1 MQGASEK
8 MSGVLTKYLTR
19 TIEQSEIDTLVS
31 RLNGIRSIGSNP
43 MGVEVKR
50 FGKATAFSVQN
61 IPGPSFNTVK
71 GITDEDIN
79 HIDSILD
86 FYQKK
91 GIPVQF
97 EITPAHAT
105 SSLMTY
111 LAGKGFYQSG
121 FHTSLFAELS
131 TIGGKMESP
140 ISTRELERNE
150 FDIFASIYAKGF
162 NMPIYLKEGIAQNNE
177 VLYDDKNW
185 TFYLVSIDGQPAG
198 IGVIFI
204 QDGIANLAAAATLPT
219 MRNKGIHQALIN
231 KRIQQAIIS
240 NCNLVVGQAAFG
252 SVSQNNMERAGM
264 RIAYTKAIWVQ
275 K

>member
-1 MQGASEK
+1 MK
-8 MSGVLTKYLTR
+8 DVLTKSLAQ

-43 MGVEVKR
+43 MGAEVKR
-50 FGKATAFSVQN
+50 FGNATAFSVQN

-79 HIDSILD
+79 QIDSILD

-91 GIPVQF
+91 GIPAQF
-97 EITPAHAT
+97 EITPAHAS
-105 SSLMTY
+105 SSLMTH
-111 LAGKGFYQSG
+111 LTGKGFYQSG
-121 FHTSLFAELS
+121 FHTSLFSELS
-131 TIGGKMESP
+131 TMGEKMASP
-140 ISTRELERNE
+140 ISIRKLAGNE

-162 NMPIYLKEGIAQNNE
+162 NMPAFLKEGIAQNNG
-177 VLYDDKNW
+177 VLHDNKNW
-185 TFYLVSIDGQPAG
+185 TFYLASIEGEPAG

-204 QDGIANLAAAATLPT
+204 QDNVANLAAAATLPT
-219 MRNKGIHQALIN
+219 MRHKGIHQALIN
-231 KRIQQAIIS
+231 KRVQQAIIS
-240 NCNLVVGQAAFG
+240 NCNLIVGQAAFG
-252 SVSQNNMERAGM
+252 NVSQNNMEKAGM